1 MKKVLFMAAA
11 VLGLSLTFMGCDPTN
26 NGGNNGGNS
35 DATVT
40 GLTVRPAELTLLVND
55 EPVRLSYVTEPEGV
69 KVNLVWESSDETVA
83 TVSEDGTVT
92 PMGTGTANITATV
105 KDTEVKGVCQVKV
118 TSLEE
123 NLVFTE
129 CFLGLIAEDED
140 STVVYDHKTLG
151 KLNVHVGLGRIQLF
165 TEGLYFNA
173 SGHLDGASQGGYIYF
188 TSPIAIA
195 YAADN
200 KDNPAMAAYP
210 NGVSFSLGSYYIS
223 NAIPTTTHTFSMT
236 NYASEEGGIIN
247 VDIIMDEKGMI
258 NDHYCLPTV
267 VNNEAFMNRMTAWQT
282 DFNEH
287 KSFTDE
293 NYENFAYAG
302 IEGFDGPTL
311 QLLQYTV
318 EEEGSEGYSAY
329 PDWLWNY
336 MPNGII
342 TGGEIFVQGGE
353 GGSRNGSSKY
363 MFLLDYINMDVRLVL
378 TDSIGI
384 PGVFTEYDQQ
394 TGYTIKSTG
403 VELGQTVNYTRGKM
417 PANKPARQHEGLN
430 IFVDHALTFEN
441 APMLPA
447 REAKKVTAPKHA
459 TLK

>member
-129 CFLGLIAEDED
+129 CYLGLTALDEAN
-140 STVVYDHKTLG
+140 TFTFDHSSLG
-151 KLNVHVGLGRIQLF
+151 TIHAHVGLGRVQLF
-165 TEGLYFNA
+165 TEGMYFNA
-173 SGHLDGASQGGYIYF
+173 SGNLDGAQQGGWIYF
-188 TSPIAIA
+188 ETPIALA
-195 YAADN
+195 YAN
-200 KDNPAMAAYP
+200 ENTGNPNMAQFP
-210 NGVSFSLGSYYIS
+210 NGVSFSLGDYYIT
-223 NAIPTTTHTFSMT
+223 NAEGTATKTYTMVNSDEQTIEVELPVDANGLPLTHIAYPT
-236 NYASEEGGIIN
+236 
-247 VDIIMDEKGMI
+247 K
-258 NDHYCLPTV
+258 V
-267 VNNEAFMNRMTAWQT
+267 VNDTFMYYMNAWLT
-282 DFNEH
+282 NFNEVGEM
-287 KSFTDE
+287 TEE
-293 NYENFAYAG
+293 NYPDFAYAG
-302 IEGFDGPTL
+302 IYGFEGPTL
-311 QLLQYTV
+311 NLVQYV
-318 EEEGSEGYSAY
+318 VDEEQQGGYESY
-329 PDWLWNY
+329 PDWLWTY
-336 MPNGII
+336 VPNAII
-342 TGGEIFVQGGE
+342 TGGEMFISGE
-353 GGSRNGSSKY
+353 TGSSEH
-363 MFLLDYINMDVRLVL
+363 MSLLDYMNVDVQFVL
-378 TDSIGI
+378 TDEHGI
-384 PGVFTEYDQQ
+384 PGIFADVDQQ
-394 TGYTIKSTG
+394 TGITFKSTG
-403 VELGQTVNYTRGKM
+403 VELGKTVNYTRGTM
-417 PANKPARQHEGLN
+417 PANKPARQHKGLN

>member
-26 NGGNNGGNS
+26 NGGNNDGNNGGNS

-55 EPVRLSYVTEPEGV
+55 EPVRLSYVTAPEGV

-129 CFLGLIAEDED
+129 CYLGLTALDEAN
-140 STVVYDHKTLG
+140 TFTFDHSSLG
-151 KLNVHVGLGRIQLF
+151 TIHAHVGLGRVQLF

-173 SGHLDGASQGGYIYF
+173 SGNLDGAQQGGWIYF
-188 TSPIAIA
+188 ETPIALA
-195 YAADN
+195 YAN
-200 KDNPAMAAYP
+200 ENPGNPKMAKYP
-210 NGVSFSLGSYYIS
+210 NGVSFSLGDYYIT
-223 NAIPTTTHTFSMT
+223 NANGTATKTYTMVDYDEQTIEVDLPVAEDGSPLTHIAYPT
-236 NYASEEGGIIN
+236 
-247 VDIIMDEKGMI
+247 K
-258 NDHYCLPTV
+258 V
-267 VNNEAFMNRMTAWQT
+267 VNDTFMYYMNAWLT
-282 DFNEH
+282 NFNEVGDM
-287 KSFTDE
+287 TQE
-293 NYENFAYAG
+293 NYQDFAYAG
-302 IEGFDGPTL
+302 IFGFDGPTL
-311 QLLQYTV
+311 NLVQYV
-318 EEEGSEGYSAY
+318 VDEEQQGGYESY
-329 PDWLWNY
+329 PDWLWTY
-336 MPNGII
+336 VPNAII
-342 TGGEIFVQGGE
+342 TGGEMFISGE
-353 GGSRNGSSKY
+353 TGSSEH
-363 MFLLDYINMDVRLVL
+363 MSLLDYMNVDVQFVL
-378 TDSIGI
+378 TDEHGI
-384 PGVFTEYDQQ
+384 PGIFADVDQQ
-394 TGYTIKSTG
+394 TGITFKSTG
-403 VELGQTVNYTRGKM
+403 VELGKTVNYTRGTM
-417 PANKPARQHEGLN
+417 PANKPARQHKGLN

-447 REAKKVTAPKHA
+447 REAKKITAPKHA